1 MGIWRMR
8 ARAGSRARALLLAGT
23 IAVIPASA
31 GLSAGPAGA
40 ALAAPATLRTASA
53 ASIAP
58 AEPCSALTGLPLPNL
73 PGPDT
78 AAVSASEVAGSGC
91 QVSIEITDTSDP
103 RGGQPGL
110 IGIDV
115 TLPDS
120 WNGNYMAEGGGVYCS
135 PASFVT
141 LAADQWLAAGY
152 AISQDDCGH
161 TGFTNALIS
170 PWVTNPSP
178 PPSLNWNRIDDF
190 GFLAHHLMA
199 VESKAVIDA
208 YYGAGTHY
216 SFWNGCSTGG
226 RQGLSEAQRYPK
238 DFNGVLAGAPALNWD
253 QFMVAQMWPQLVM
266 EWNNDFLP
274 TCKEDLV
281 NTALQTHC
289 RDASGQVD
297 GVFDPRD
304 CDVLGVLDRLVGTTT
319 PCGPFT
325 ATDAL
330 VIREIWQGP
339 RRSGTQRDLL
349 HGLPAWFGMEPG
361 ASLEGAEAGGVA
373 VTFPPGIPGF
383 PAGTTGIGLAA
394 TAQQAGG
401 QWAGAPFVPS
411 ADWFEKW
418 IKQDPN
424 WVFTDETYQ
433 QYWQDFLNSGRMFDA
448 EIAADNPNLSAFK
461 AAGGKLIMW
470 QGLADQLIF
479 TGDSINYYN
488 RAVLANGGLR
498 RTQSFFRYFLAPGVA
513 HCGTPGP
520 DSIAPTNPMQQ
531 VISWVENGQ
540 APAVLDAS
548 GSVSGQDVTRPLCPY
563 PDPDAIYTRGDP
575 NAASSYTCLNRPQ
588 FTNPLQVGD
597 GHRARTSP
605 VERISV
611 NAHTSRYST

>member
-1 MGIWRMR
+1 MRIWRAR
-8 ARAGSRARALLLAGT
+8 PRAGTRAHALLLAASV
-23 IAVIPASA
+23 IVAVPASVS
-31 GLSAGPAGA
+31 LSGTQAGA
-40 ALAAPATLRTASA
+40 APPARAMATHRAAEA

-73 PGPDT
+73 PGSDIATVT
-78 AAVSASEVAGSGC
+78 AIEVAGSGC
-91 QVSIEITDTSDP
+91 QVAIEITDTSDP

-110 IGIDV
+110 IGIDL

-161 TGFTNALIS
+161 TGFANALVS
-170 PWVTNPSP
+170 PWVTNPNP
-178 PPSLNWNRIDDF
+178 PPALNWNRIDDF

-199 VESKAVIDA
+199 VESKVVIDA
-208 YYGAGTHY
+208 YYGAGAHY

-238 DFNGVLAGAPALNWD
+238 DFNGILAGAPALNWD

-281 NTALQTHC
+281 NTALQSHC
-289 RDASGQVD
+289 RDQDGQVD

-304 CDVLGVLDRLVGTTT
+304 CDVLGVLDHLVGTVT
-319 PCGPFT
+319 PCGTFT

-349 HGLPAWFGMEPG
+349 NGLPVWFGLEPG
-361 ASLEGAEAGGVA
+361 ANLEGAEAGGVA

-394 TAQQAGG
+394 TAQANGL
-401 QWAGAPFVPS
+401 WAGAPFVPS

-433 QYWQDFLNSGRMFDA
+433 QYWQDFQHSGQMFDS
-448 EIAADNPNLSAFK
+448 EIAADNPNLSAFN

-488 RAVLANGGLR
+488 RAVFANGGLR
-498 RTQSFFRYFLAPGVA
+498 RTQSFFRYFLAPGVG
-513 HCGTPGP
+513 HCGSPGP
-520 DSIAPTNPMQQ
+520 GSIAPTNPMQQ
-531 VISWVENGQ
+531 VINWVENGQ
-540 APAVLDAS
+540 APATLDAS
-548 GSVSGQDVTRPLCPY
+548 GSISGQPVTRPLCPY
-563 PDPDAIYTRGDP
+563 PDPDAVLTGSDP
-575 NAASSYTCLNRPQ
+575 NAASSYACLNRPQ
-588 FTNPLQVGD
+588 FTNPFQVGD
-597 GHRARTSP
+597 HHHFQAR
-605 VERISV
+605 
-611 NAHTSRYST
+611 